1 MIQIQK
7 YNKSKDTGDN
17 NRITYN
23 SGGDTQYKQTE
34 LETHTIYGQ
43 PFNGKQDVGGDMSNI
58 TNITTVGGDIN
69 VKATTDSEDKVGG
82 NINAEGTISGN
93 KLTGSDIT
101 TDSGTIKKAT
111 INDISGNTLAYLI
124 GKINELSGNKLDFKN
139 AVLKDLL
146 AGNISVETLTVTKAA
161 HFFSLIIDEIK
172 SVGGQI
178 ILTPANATIDKV
190 VTVNGNFKCYWRATD
205 GEKKIYNQFAQNDQ
219 IVCQTFN
226 TGTTDNTYYWRL
238 CTEVGT
244 ETIDNV
250 LYNYAVLS
258 GTDKDTVSTAN
269 PTKGDKIIQ
278 LGNRTDVTRQ
288 NAIILSAYNSKFLDA
303 ALVAPS
309 IVQYKGVNDY
319 HLETH
324 RLNVISA
331 GFNEFSGNFKV
342 STGQRIEDYVK
353 DNAQKGA
360 DGKSYYIKYSD
371 DGGKTFTKTVPLT
384 DVGTPYKGRNIF
396 TVNGL
401 GVVASD
407 GAEID
412 NLNNGLICHFTK
424 APNRVSGLWKRFGDN
439 MPEGVYRISGKIKT
453 KTSTFTVN
461 IQMGDIDAGQ
471 IKATQ
476 EWQPFSFAVNNIR
489 YLDTPYFGFVDF
501 EYGITQPKQREL
513 IVYIA
518 DLMITQGEEIYD
530 YAPAPEDQR
539 FGLTKGNYIGF
550 ATWDKPYPP
559 TDVSAY
565 TWNKIVGEDA
575 NYYKLNPLIES
586 AAVNKDGIFNL
597 ALKYNIQH
605 IVGNNI
611 TNINAGDYY
620 VRFRPN
626 TTNTNTNL
634 TNLQYLNGSYQ
645 TNYFQQA
652 NKITYIT
659 VELVK
664 DNQVLDTRIV
674 NVILLPSA
682 TFEIKQATDTE
693 IVSIRSRVTN
703 TESKIANN
711 TQQITNNYS
720 ILNQKADNIQT
731 QVTSNKSSINT
742 ITGKLNTNTTNISNI
757 TQKANSIES
766 RVSKIETSGVNIVN
780 DKQFFIN
787 SDKQP
792 HQSREYD
799 VATDTY
805 TFKSTDKTN
814 DIDYSSN
821 FIKLDAGKYML
832 SFIPTF
838 NGDDIR
844 TALLLNL
851 YAKGDFNSSKIEHRI
866 INYSDLPQNKLYT
879 YEFTVIEDKPYLWL
893 YLESAA
899 QQNQK
904 TLPWIIKLQNVRLLK
919 ITESESVIK
928 QTVDNIV
935 LDTDKVKIQNK
946 GKLAALFEDGK
957 IKADYLE
964 SNTGVFKINNKG
976 FYYEGKSDYN
986 NGVITTKMYNDG
998 FSTRA
1003 DETTNKEGIYSSVE
1017 VNAGGRK
1024 PNINITTNSDNAINI
1039 ESILPDSRDAIT
1051 IRDGQVYGLRKSTII
1066 VGQGIKVLNT
1076 LCSNIIVTGGNDSIL
1091 QGNGQTTLVLPDNEN
1106 LTDSIISKG
1115 TNTINNRINYK
1126 KTNSHYPETLQ
1137 VGQEYTIYKRS
1148 KGNLIITIDDMTQS
1162 YYPIAECNNSRQII
1176 QSNSVTIPSDFRG
1189 IIKIIFDGYF
1199 WNVFKY

>member
-43 PFNGKQDVGGDMSNI
+43 PFNGKQDVGGDMSDI

-101 TDSGTIKKAT
+101 TDTGTIKKAT

-146 AGNISVETLTVTKAA
+146 AGNISVDTLTVTKAA

-190 VTVNGNFKCYWRATD
+190 ITVNGNFKCYWRATD

-226 TGTTDNTYYWRL
+226 AGTTDNTYYWRL

-244 ETIDNV
+244 ETIDKV
-250 LYNYAVLS
+250 LYNYVVIS
-258 GTDKDTVSTAN
+258 GTDKDSASTAN
-269 PTKGDKIIQ
+269 PTKGDKIVQ

-309 IVQYKGVNDY
+309 IVQYKGINDY
-319 HLETH
+319 RLDTH
-324 RLNVISA
+324 RLTVLSSEL
-331 GFNEFSGNFKV
+331 NEFTGNFKV

-412 NLNNGLICHFTK
+412 YLNNGLICHFTK
-424 APNRVSGLWKRFGDN
+424 APNRVSGLWKRFGGN

-461 IQMGDIDAGQ
+461 IQMGDIDACQ

-476 EWQPFSFAVNNIR
+476 EWQPFSFAVSNKR
-489 YLDTPYFGFVDF
+489 YLGTPYFGFVDF
-501 EYGITQPKQREL
+501 EYGRTQPEQREL

-539 FGLTKGNYIGF
+539 FGLTKGKYIGF

-565 TWNKIVGEDA
+565 TWNKIVGDDA
-575 NYYKLNPLIES
+575 DYYKLNPLVES

-626 TTNTNTNL
+626 TINTNTNL
-634 TNLQYLNGSYQ
+634 TNLQYLNSSYQ
-645 TNYFQQA
+645 TNYFQQT
-652 NKITYIT
+652 NKITYII

-693 IVSIRSRVTN
+693 IASIRSRVTN

-720 ILNQKADNIQT
+720 TLNQKADNIQT

-742 ITGKLNTNTTNISNI
+742 LTGKLNTNTTNISNI

-766 RVSKIETSGVNIVN
+766 RVNKIETSGVNIVN

-792 HQSREYD
+792 HQYREYD
-799 VATDTY
+799 AATDTY

-821 FIKLDAGKYML
+821 FIKLDAGKYIL
-832 SFIPTF
+832 SFTPSF

-844 TALLLNL
+844 IALLLNL

-866 INYSDLPQNKLYT
+866 INYSDIPQNKLYT
-879 YEFTVIEDKPYLWL
+879 YEFTVTEDKPYLWL

-899 QQNQK
+899 QENQK

-946 GKLAALFEDGK
+946 GKLAALFQDGK

-1003 DETTNKEGIYSSVE
+1003 DETTNKEGIYSAVE
-1017 VNAGGRK
+1017 INAGGKK
-1024 PNINITTNSDNAINI
+1024 PNINIITNSDTAINI

-1091 QGNGQTTLVLPDNEN
+1091 QGDRQTTLVLPDNEN

-1137 VGQEYTIYKRS
+1137 AGQEYTIYKRS

-1176 QSNSVTIPSDFRG
+1176 QSNFVTIPSDFRG
-1189 IIKIIFDGYF
+1189 IIKIVFDGYF

>member
-93 KLTGSDIT
+93 KLTGNDIT
-101 TDSGTIKKAT
+101 ADTGTIKKAT

-124 GKINELSGNKLDFKN
+124 GKVNELSGNKLDFKN

-190 VTVNGNFKCYWRATD
+190 VTVNDNFKCYWRATD

-269 PTKGDKIIQ
+269 PTKGDKIVQ

-309 IVQYKGVNDY
+309 IVQYKGINDY

-353 DNAQKGA
+353 DNAQKGPKGDKGA
-360 DGKSYYIKYSD
+360 NGEKGQKGEAGQDASFIIVRANELDNKNQMGANIYLNNRKVVESASRGHTLVVINPINNSVVFKKTYDTYGNLKSVDSLISD
-371 DGGKTFTKTVPLT
+371 LKIQSEGNIICLITYDATTCSWDMRTLLNNEYGGYVPNSWKQT
-384 DVGTPYKGRNIF
+384 RISHAFIGMKGLQTGQGYEKIGSG
-396 TVNGL
+396 VNGL
-401 GVVASD
+401 SEITAYYTASGIVKNGSK
-407 GAEID
+407 GA
-412 NLNNGLICHFTK
+412 
-424 APNRVSGLWKRFGDN
+424 
-439 MPEGVYRISGKIKT
+439 
-453 KTSTFTVN
+453 
-461 IQMGDIDAGQ
+461 
-471 IKATQ
+471 
-476 EWQPFSFAVNNIR
+476 
-489 YLDTPYFGFVDF
+489 
-501 EYGITQPKQREL
+501 
-513 IVYIA
+513 
-518 DLMITQGEEIYD
+518 
-530 YAPAPEDQR
+530 
-539 FGLTKGNYIGF
+539 
-550 ATWDKPYPP
+550 
-559 TDVSAY
+559 
-565 TWNKIVGEDA
+565 DA

-626 TTNTNTNL
+626 TINTNTNL

-664 DNQVLDTRIV
+664 DNQILDTRIV

-693 IVSIRSRVTN
+693 IASIRSRVTN

-720 ILNQKADNIQT
+720 TLNQKADNIQT

-742 ITGKLNTNTTNISNI
+742 LTGKLNTNTTNISNI

-766 RVSKIETSGVNIVN
+766 RVNKIETSGVNIVN

-792 HQSREYD
+792 HQYREYD
-799 VATDTY
+799 AATDTY

-814 DIDYSSN
+814 DIDYGSN
-821 FIKLDAGKYML
+821 FIKLDAGKYIL
-832 SFIPTF
+832 SFTPSF
-838 NGDDIR
+838 NGGDIR
-844 TALLLNL
+844 TNLQVSL
-851 YAKGDFNSSKIEHRI
+851 YAKAAWDSDKIDYKV
-866 INYSDLPQNKLYT
+866 INYSDIPQHRLYT
-879 YEFTVIEDKPYLWL
+879 YEFTVTEDKPYLWL

-986 NGVITTKMYNDG
+986 NGIITTKMYNDG

-1003 DETTNKEGIYSSVE
+1003 DETINKDGVYSSVE
-1017 VNAGGRK
+1017 INAGGRK

-1039 ESILPDSRDAIT
+1039 ESILPDVSGAIT
-1051 IRDGQVYGLRKSTII
+1051 IRDGFVSGLRKLTLI
-1066 VGQGIKVLNT
+1066 VGQGVKVLNT
-1076 LCSNIIVTGGNDSIL
+1076 LCSNIIVTGGNENTL
-1091 QGNGQTTLVLPDNEN
+1091 QGDGQTTLVLPDNEN

-1115 TNTINNRINYK
+1115 ANTINKRLDYK
-1126 KTNSHYPETLQ
+1126 KKRNHYPETLQ
-1137 VGQEYTIYKRS
+1137 VGQEYTILKRS

-1162 YYPIAECNNSRQII
+1162 YYPIAECINNRQII
-1176 QSNSVTIPSDFRG
+1176 QSNSVTIPSNFSG